1 MGLFQTRRPRGFHHT
16 YIYYGRSS
24 SRRAAPGREAGDKE
38 RLFRERWHRRTPSR
52 RNPLLVRLVLLALLA
67 GLLYYLLNGSQTIL

>member
-16 YIYYGRSS
+16 YIYYGRPSF
-24 SRRAAPGREAGDKE
+24 RRAAPGREAGDKE
-38 RLFRERWHRRTPSR
+38 RLFRERWQRRTPSR